1 MDDLQLNI
9 TVAKKNTKK
18 RATQKDASEY
28 KFMSKPAF
36 TGKTIARKRPMH
48 DKKND
53 GERQIKIPKQSESQ
67 GPKSVDLSENLRDLS
82 ENKGKFQGKS
92 YQDLSDDIQLKQKP
106 RAGGWISSLFKNNPD
121 VPRIGQRAVRPLVE
135 KVFAEKTF
143 ADLDIHPHSVANL
156 QQNLGLKDL
165 MVVQQIAVPVIL
177 QGRDAL
183 IRSQTGSGKTLAYA
197 LPIVEGLQAIRPKI
211 NRLDGIR
218 AVVVVPTREL
228 AVQTYELFIKLV
240 KPFTWIVPGL
250 LSGGQKRK
258 AEKARIRK
266 GLSILVGTPGRIN
279 DHLRHTASL
288 NFAKTGCLVLDE
300 ADRLLEM
307 GYEKDVAAIVAAIE
321 EHKKNA
327 TYDPLAMVKSQI
339 KTNFQDTEEEST
351 ENSEV
356 EDKCEVKH
364 HLTEVFLSKERQTTL
379 LSATLSKAVENL
391 AGITMVDPVFADS
404 SEGKALVADSLKSL
418 KEKKEETKPGPSK
431 TKEKPAT
438 TVKTKSVEL
447 NEDLSNTNQNDGEQ
461 DNTQD
466 DKPGLKA
473 FREDKSR
480 QLFNVDDLSDS
491 DSASPVPF
499 PEETD
504 KKKDSS
510 KAEAVLNAPLGVVDM
525 ESDDEY
531 VMPDEPDIAPSYEA
545 AVQTAIKQDEL
556 VMPVSVSQTFLIV
569 PMKLRLVTLC
579 SLIVEHCVMNKKGG
593 KLMVFMATLE
603 MVDYHA
609 ELIETV
615 LTGKSAKAKEK
626 DEKKK
631 KKTKSNKNKSN
642 KESSDN
648 SDSEFEIDYQAPPE
662 GGLVPVEMDVFKLH
676 GSMPHEQ
683 RIEVFDQFRKAKKG
697 VLFCTDVAARGL
709 DVPRVD
715 LVVQYCAPG
724 SVTDYVHRPLAKKL
738 GILSK
743 ARRYFT
749 TDQLIGLYRVQVRFC
764 MEYCCHLWDG
774 SAEYQLAAL
783 DSVEQRAKRLIGVLS
798 SEPSSWQKS
807 GFPVGILQATF
818 RRVCFG
824 NARPYSTC
832 SFLPQVDQK
841 VGRTGRASNIGE
853 AVLFLLPSEA
863 EFMRHLEQKRIRLV
877 QRNEKRSLEPLL
889 SIVPGA
895 ASANRAAVAV
905 QARLEQTA
913 HTDKTWLGRASRAYT
928 TWVRFYS
935 GYPRDV
941 REFLDAK
948 QIHLGHAAKAFALR
962 DTPAALAR
970 RAKSDSNLN
979 RERPSNKLTV
989 HDEEEKKRPGFPKV
1003 KIGMMA
1009 GRMVNK
1015 QSSMHTASEF
1025 DSGLPPLEQ
1034 ARKKQRKNK

>member
-545 AVQTAIKQDEL
+545 AVQTAINQDEL
-556 VMPVSVSQTFLIV
+556 VMPVSVSQSFLIV

-697 VLFCTDVAARGL
+697 VLFCTN
-709 DVPRVD
+709 
-715 LVVQYCAPG
+715 
-724 SVTDYVHRPLAKKL
+724 
-738 GILSK
+738 
-743 ARRYFT
+743 
-749 TDQLIGLYRVQVRFC
+749 
-764 MEYCCHLWDG
+764 M
-774 SAEYQLAAL
+774 
-783 DSVEQRAKRLIGVLS
+783 
-798 SEPSSWQKS
+798 
-807 GFPVGILQATF
+807 
-818 RRVCFG
+818 
-824 NARPYSTC
+824 
-832 SFLPQVDQK
+832 
-841 VGRTGRASNIGE
+841 
-853 AVLFLLPSEA
+853 
-863 EFMRHLEQKRIRLV
+863 
-877 QRNEKRSLEPLL
+877 
-889 SIVPGA
+889 
-895 ASANRAAVAV
+895 
-905 QARLEQTA
+905 
-913 HTDKTWLGRASRAYT
+913 
-928 TWVRFYS
+928 
-935 GYPRDV
+935 
-941 REFLDAK
+941 
-948 QIHLGHAAKAFALR
+948 
-962 DTPAALAR
+962 
-970 RAKSDSNLN
+970 
-979 RERPSNKLTV
+979 
-989 HDEEEKKRPGFPKV
+989 
-1003 KIGMMA
+1003 
-1009 GRMVNK
+1009 
-1015 QSSMHTASEF
+1015 
-1025 DSGLPPLEQ
+1025 
-1034 ARKKQRKNK
+1034 